1 MSWSRL
7 QQGAETLF
15 SLVHNEGLRFL
26 KLADIVLIL
35 INPSPCYV
43 KWVNT
48 CHGRRSKKIIFSLNH
63 PELLLFHYFCN
74 LLQHQKRNHILPSS
88 TNT

>member
-15 SLVHNEGLRFL
+15 PLVHNEGLRCL

-35 INPSPCYV
+35 INPSP
-43 KWVNT
+43 
-48 CHGRRSKKIIFSLNH
+48 
-63 PELLLFHYFCN
+63 
-74 LLQHQKRNHILPSS
+74 
-88 TNT
+88 

>member
-15 SLVHNEGLRFL
+15 SLVHSEGLRFL

-43 KWVNT
+43 KCVNT
-48 CHGRRSKKIIFSLNH
+48 CHGRRSKNIYILVKSPRIITFSLF
-63 PELLLFHYFCN
+63 L
-74 LLQHQKRNHILPSS
+74 
-88 TNT
+88 

>member
-7 QQGAETLF
+7 PQGAETLF
-15 SLVHNEGLRFL
+15 SLVHNEGLGFL
-26 KLADIVLIL
+26 KLTDIVLIL

-48 CHGRRSKKIIFSLNH
+48 CHGRRSKKIILLLNH
-63 PELLLFHYFCN
+63 PKLFIFHYF
-74 LLQHQKRNHILPSS
+74 
-88 TNT
+88 